1 MIYSVSRIRGIH
13 IFSVFQAAAIPLIG
27 YQYRNP
33 KRLTHA
39 MVVVGGARYLP
50 PSILVVPYNLFKLR
64 RSQRSR
70 FNAFGESFRTSQ
82 SKATAERIG
91 QRSRTLPAQAARC
104 CLHLIFLSAVSGG
117 NFSCAPSERLLDD
130 EESETSSQ
138 LTLPEL
144 AEYFEFLVFTP
155 RE

>member
-27 YQYRNP
+27 YQHRNP

-64 RSQRSR
+64 R
-70 FNAFGESFRTSQ
+70 TSQ

-91 QRSRTLPAQAARC
+91 
-104 CLHLIFLSAVSGG
+104 
-117 NFSCAPSERLLDD
+117 
-130 EESETSSQ
+130 Q